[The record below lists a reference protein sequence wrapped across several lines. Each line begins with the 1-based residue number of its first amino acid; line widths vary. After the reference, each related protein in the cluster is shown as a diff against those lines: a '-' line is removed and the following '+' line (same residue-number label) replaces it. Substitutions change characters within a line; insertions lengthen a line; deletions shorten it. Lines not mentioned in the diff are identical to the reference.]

1 MPQRA
6 RKYKQ
11 TKPKVNKRKDIVKI
25 SREINEIENRKT
37 IEKINNT
44 KSWFVEKINKFDKF

>member
-11 TKPKVNKRKDIVKI
+11 KKPKVNKRKDIVKI